1 MIETL
6 RYGYGEDHVKT
17 VKLEFERFDN
27 ITKGDIK
34 RLAGVYMAYNSND
47 KVIYVG
53 ESRNV
58 WQRVPNHFQQARGK
72 FWKEISYVMV
82 AYIDL
87 DRYERHIIEGIL
99 VSKYQPQFNFSD
111 EMINTKP
118 MGKHADKIEDIVYY
132 IKHLNYPYGR
142 VAKALKMGADTVKK
156 YADLP
161 IDLPKDYKPKYYV
174 KPSKETKQYTK
185 ITQGVFNEIRKFL
198 ENNPQMTNKDVAEK
212 FNTYGSRIGEIKRLE
227 YPAFKMWE
235 EARLKA
241 TV

>member
-6 RYGYGEDHVKT
+6 RYGYGEDHIKT

-58 WQRVPNHFQQARGK
+58 WQRVPNHFHNRGK
-72 FWKEISYVMV
+72 FYKEISYVMV
-82 AYIDL
+82 AYIEL

-118 MGKHADKIEDIVYY
+118 MGKHSDKIEDIVYY

-142 VAKALKMGADTVKK
+142 VAKALKMGTETVKK
-156 YADLP
+156 YADFP
-161 IDLPKDYKPKYYV
+161 IDLPKDYEPKYYV
-174 KPSKETKQYTK
+174 KPSKETKEYVK
-185 ITQGVFNEIRKFL
+185 ITQGLFNEISDFIEL
-198 ENNPQMTNKDVAEK
+198 NPTMTNKDIAEK
-212 FNTYGSRIGEIKRLE
+212 FGTYGSRIGEIKNPK
-227 YPAFKMWE
+227 YPAFIKWA
-235 EARLKA
+235 EARTKA